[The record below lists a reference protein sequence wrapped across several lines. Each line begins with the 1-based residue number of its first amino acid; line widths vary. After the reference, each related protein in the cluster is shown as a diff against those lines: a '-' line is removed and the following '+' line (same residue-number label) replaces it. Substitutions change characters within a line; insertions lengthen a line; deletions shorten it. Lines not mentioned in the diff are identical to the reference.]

1 MTSGLE
7 NYLEALSN
15 TKRLLDPP
23 EGLSSYN
30 ATSKSDEV
38 IIKQNNTI
46 LQMLLQLFNKLE
58 QIETRIKY
66 LEEEKIMDNKI
77 DELIYKINNLKLNEI
92 KKPSK
97 TQQKEL
103 IFGVL

>member
-1 MTSGLE
+1 M
-7 NYLEALSN
+7 EALSN

-23 EGLSSYN
+23 EGLSTYN

-38 IIKQNNTI
+38 IIKQNNII

-58 QIETRIKY
+58 QIENRIKY

-77 DELIYKINNLKLNEI
+77 DELIYKINNLKIDEVR
-92 KKPSK
+92 KPR

-103 IFGVL
+103 IFGVV